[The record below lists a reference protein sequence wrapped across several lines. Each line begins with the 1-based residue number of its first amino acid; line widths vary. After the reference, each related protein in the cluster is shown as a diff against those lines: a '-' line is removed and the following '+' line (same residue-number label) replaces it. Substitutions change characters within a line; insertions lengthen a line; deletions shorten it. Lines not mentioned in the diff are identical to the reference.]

1 MLWKKKCVENTLVTD
16 CISYNKENLDKELTD
31 MIDKNINMT
40 VPWYL
45 MASYAYYEED
55 DPILSD
61 AAFDRLTRKMVSE
74 WKNIKH
80 EHKDKITLD
89 MLNAGTYIGEYPSK
103 VEGGLKSLRGVY
115 KIGTKR
121 RK

>member
-1 MLWKKKCVENTLVTD
+1 MLWKKKCVENTLVND

-31 MIDKNINMT
+31 TIDSNINMS

-103 VEGGLKSLRGVY
+103 IEGGLKSLRGVY

>member
-1 MLWKKKCVENTLVTD
+1 MVND

-31 MIDKNINMT
+31 TIDKNINMS

-61 AAFDRLTRKMVSE
+61 ATFDRLTRKMVSE
-74 WKNIKH
+74 WEKIKH

-89 MLNAGTYIGEYPSK
+89 MLNAATYIGEYPSK
-103 VEGGLKSLRGVY
+103 VEGGLKSLRGAY

-121 RK
+121 RT